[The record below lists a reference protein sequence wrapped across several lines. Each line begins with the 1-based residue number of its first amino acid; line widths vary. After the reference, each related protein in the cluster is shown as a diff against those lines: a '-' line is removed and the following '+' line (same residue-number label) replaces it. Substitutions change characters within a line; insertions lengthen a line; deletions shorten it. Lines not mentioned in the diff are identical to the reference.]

1 MTTRTRLS
9 LDEFLALPGI
19 DERRLELLDGE
30 VYEKVSPRWGHGNLA
45 GELYVLLREHGFA
58 SVEPRAII
66 PSSATMDA
74 SAPLPDLAFYR
85 EKRPDVFDW
94 MREPPDIAVE
104 VLSPGQRRPE
114 IRAKVDAYLAFG
126 VKSVWVFDLERETLD
141 VYEDGSRRTLGR
153 GDAITT
159 SVVPGLRISL
169 DGLLQSIGL

>member
-9 LDEFLALPGI
+9 LDEFLALPDI

-45 GELYVLLREHGFA
+45 GELYVLLREHGYA

-66 PSSATMDA
+66 PASASMDA

-85 EKRPDVFDW
+85 AQRPDVFDW

-126 VKSVWVFDLERETLD
+126 VQSVWVFDLERQSAD
-141 VYEDGSRRTLGR
+141 VYEHGSRQTVTRN
-153 GDAITT
+153 DAITT
-159 SVVPGLRISL
+159 TVVPGLRIPL
-169 DGLLQSIGL
+169 DDLLRSVGM